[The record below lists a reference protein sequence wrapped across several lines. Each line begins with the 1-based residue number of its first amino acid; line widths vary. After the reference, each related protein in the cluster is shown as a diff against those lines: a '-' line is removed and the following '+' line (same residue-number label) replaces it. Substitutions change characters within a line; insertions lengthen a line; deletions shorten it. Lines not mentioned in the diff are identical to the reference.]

1 VLARFLLDDGVSP
14 MHLSQMRATIS
25 ALLLMGI
32 LLAVGRGSRLRI
44 AREDVPRMAWFGI
57 AGLALVNATYYAA
70 IDRLA
75 IGVAL
80 VIQYLAPLGLL
91 VWLRVAH
98 GRRPASSLWGAVG
111 LSLVGCVLVVRAYDA
126 GDLDGVGVLFAF
138 ASMVTFAIYLVAGER
153 AGHRYDPFTTAAWAF
168 GFAALFWLV
177 VRPPW
182 TFPWGEFD
190 SARNLTLGLAVVV
203 IGTLVPFLL
212 EVAALRHLP
221 ASRVGV
227 VATLE
232 PVLGALLAWPVHGE
246 VLAAPQIAG
255 GLVVVA
261 AVAWVQARPPVHEIE
276 GVPAYAPV
284 TTR

>member
-1 VLARFLLDDGVSP
+1 VLARFLLDDGVSA

-25 ALLLMGI
+25 ALLLVGV
-32 LLAVGRGSRLRI
+32 LVAVGRARLRI

-57 AGLALVNATYYAA
+57 AGLAMVNATYYAA

-98 GRRPASSLWGAVG
+98 GRRPASSLWGAVA

-138 ASMVTFAIYLVAGER
+138 ASMVAFAVYLVGGER
-153 AGHRYDPFTTAAWAF
+153 AGHRYDPFTTAVWAF

-182 TFPWGEFD
+182 TFPWGEF
-190 SARNLTLGLAVVV
+190 ATTENLALGLAVVV

-212 EVAALRHLP
+212 EVTALRHIP

-261 AVAWVQARPPVHEIE
+261 AVAWVQARPPAPEVEA
-276 GVPAYAPV
+276 VPAYAPA
-284 TTR
+284 R